1 MAFESNAIKSNV
13 EGMMEKLE
21 HFLVSKTVVG
31 EQIQVGAYT
40 IIPFIS
46 LGFGVGAGLGDGQ
59 DEKRNGGSG
68 GGGGIGASIKPL
80 AVLLIKDDQV
90 QMLPIKKSGGLE
102 KLIEMVPGIMDKI
115 KVTVNKDGDD
125 KKTGDQAE

>member
-21 HFLVSKTVVG
+21 QFMVSKTVVG

>member
-1 MAFESNAIKSNV
+1 
-13 EGMMEKLE
+13 MMEKLE
-21 HFLVSKTVVG
+21 QFLVSKTVVG

>member
-21 HFLVSKTVVG
+21 QFLVSKTVVG

>member
-1 MAFESNAIKSNV
+1 MAFESNAIRNNV

-21 HFLVSKTVVG
+21 QFLVSKTVVG

-102 KLIEMVPGIMDKI
+102 KLIEMVPGIIDKI
-115 KVTVNKDGDD
+115 KVTVNKDDE
-125 KKTGDQAE
+125 KKAE